1 MEVKKTVTNI
11 LYTLISILISI
22 VLAIV
27 FFIVV
32 LFIIKFAAEAVFSV
46 GDLDADFAVLSAVIL
61 TAVSMLG
68 GAKYAE

>member
-1 MEVKKTVTNI
+1 MEVKKTLMDI
-11 LYTLISILISI
+11 LYTLVSILITI

-27 FFIVV
+27 FFIVI
-32 LFIIKFAAEAVFSV
+32 LFIIKFAAETVFNV
-46 GDLDADFAVLSAVIL
+46 GDLDANFAVLSAVIL